1 MKKFKQLREQ
11 FLSEALSRKFN
22 DKDVDKEFKS
32 MKDAGAFY
40 GDLDKAREEMKKD
53 YHPGNSARP
62 NVWTAL
68 RYPVRNGDYYFAFI
82 DKSEK
87 KNMKYNQMLNDA
99 LKTAKVGGDK
109 KSVDDLWLVASNE
122 LRTYPT
128 SLGWNDTMTREEIY
142 GAIQHMLG
150 KIREEVQQ
158 TKEFFGMFNKKDPH
172 KHLRVGK
179 RKNAPRYESV
189 KESYIEEASFSSS
202 LIKRA
207 VKIAK
212 DMGGNMTGAYKKI
225 ERMKKGLGDHPD
237 VENALRLANE
247 SVSEGTMAIGIKDRD
262 PKERAKAQAQL
273 SSMLKK
279 DGNKKVGSKEGKKFD
294 EVLDTYILSDDLL
307 ADEFANPKNKNM
319 KIIDLLNKHAKRL
332 RVDFS
337 ESLEE
342 GFMKKM
348 SQIQIKRKYGR
359 VIKRALSKGSL
370 ELPSDAEEALY
381 MYAFDNGE
389 IKTDDPDE
397 FTDWLDD
404 NLKDF
409 S

>member
-189 KESYIEEASFSSS
+189 KESVNERVHYAFDTQKAARAFQKKVDGMPMNIVKAGTGKYYIVDLRPGTKQADQEKAAKIAVSIGLSESYIEEASFSSS

-225 ERMKKGLGDHPD
+225 ERMKKGLGDHPE
-237 VENALRLANE
+237 VEDALRLANE
-247 SVSEGTMAIGIKDRD
+247 SIDEG
-262 PKERAKAQAQL
+262 L
-273 SSMLKK
+273 
-279 DGNKKVGSKEGKKFD
+279 
-294 EVLDTYILSDDLL
+294 
-307 ADEFANPKNKNM
+307 
-319 KIIDLLNKHAKRL
+319 
-332 RVDFS
+332 
-337 ESLEE
+337 
-342 GFMKKM
+342 MKKM

-359 VIKRALSKGSL
+359 VIKKALSKGSL